1 MRKALSVLTV
11 LAAIVVIWY
20 AGAVWLNS
28 QWTLD
33 QAARAGTEVTFS
45 EVVRDTMNQSRPKL
59 PPPHQVASALWEGIA
74 GQAVTSKRSLVY
86 HAWITVEATFTG
98 FLLGLVVGV
107 LLAVGI
113 VQFRVLDLSVMPW
126 AVISQT
132 IPIVAL
138 APMIVVLS
146 NSLGLGERLG
156 LDNRLV
162 SKTIIA
168 AYLSFFPVLVGMVK
182 GLRSPEAAH
191 VDLLHTYSASGAQAF
206 WKLRLPA
213 SVPYLFASLKVAIAA
228 ALVGAIVGELPTG
241 AVEGLGARMLVASQ
255 FGQPLLMWA
264 SLFMAAIVA
273 GVLILAVGAIQK
285 LADARMGV
293 RP

>member
-1 MRKALSVLTV
+1 MNRILPVLTV
-11 LAAIVVIWY
+11 IAALVVVWY
-20 AGAVWLNS
+20 LGAVAMNAKL
-28 QWTLD
+28 TLD
-33 QAARAGTEVTFS
+33 TAKRQGVELTFS
-45 EVVRDTMNQSRPKL
+45 EVMADTMDQRRPRL
-59 PPPHQVASALWEGIA
+59 PPPHQVAAALWEGV
-74 GQAVTSKRSLVY
+74 AVEPPLSKRSLIY
-86 HAWITVEATFTG
+86 HGLVTLQSTTTG
-98 FLLGLVVGV
+98 FLLGVFLGV

-113 VQFRVLDLSVMPW
+113 VHSRVMDLSVMPW

-156 LDNRLV
+156 VENRLV
-162 SKTIIA
+162 SKTLIA

-182 GLRSPEAAH
+182 GLRSPDAMQL
-191 VDLLHTYSASGAQAF
+191 DLLATYGASGAQGF

-213 SVPYLFASLKVAIAA
+213 SVPYLFASLKVAVAA

-264 SLFMAAIVA
+264 SLFAAAILA
-273 GVLILAVGAIQK
+273 GGLILIVGGIEKVAVR
-285 LADARMGV
+285 RMGG
-293 RP
+293 RA